1 MDISYKKLW
10 KLLID
15 RDMKKYQEVVEKRR
29 AAGSAGGKQK
39 ASNAK
44 QEVASLA
51 NDSTCYQAVTN
62 LPDNEN
68 DNDNVN
74 DIKKKDTKVSKEKSF
89 IPPSVENVREYC
101 QGGGYRVDAECFVD
115 FYASKGW
122 MVGKTKMK
130 DWKAAVR
137 NWARN
142 NRGDGQACKKA
153 SAADRYNHGIMKT
166 EVDMDSLER
175 ELLGG

>member
-1 MDISYKKLW
+1 M
-10 KLLID
+10 
-15 RDMKKYQEVVEKRR
+15 
-29 AAGSAGGKQK
+29 
-39 ASNAK
+39 
-44 QEVASLA
+44 
-51 NDSTCYQAVTN
+51 
-62 LPDNEN
+62 
-68 DNDNVN
+68 
-74 DIKKKDTKVSKEKSF
+74 SKEKSF

-101 QGGGYRVDAECFVD
+101 QEGGYRVDAECFVD